1 MLAQHATS
9 MKTPVLLSI
18 KVFMGDER
26 TPQLT
31 AETFYPFFYYFILF
45 CRGRKHKWF
54 ITREDKDLDT
64 DKIAPVKD
72 SNARLF
78 GNNARN

>member
-31 AETFYPFFYYFILF
+31 AETFYPFFILF
-45 CRGRKHKWF
+45 YF
-54 ITREDKDLDT
+54 VEDVNTNDSSQE
-64 DKIAPVKD
+64 KIKT
-72 SNARLF
+72 
-78 GNNARN
+78 